1 MMKWDEALASG
12 KLISKAGYDAMWS
25 PVKLND
31 GRTHPYG
38 FGWGVRTLNGKR
50 VIEHGGAWQGFKA
63 HIARYP
69 DNKLTVIVFA
79 NLAQANQGRLANGVA
94 AIVDPELKPRPIT
107 DPDPAFTVNTRQL
120 LEALLEGKADMNR
133 FTPEM
138 QKAITQSNDRVAAFV
153 KTMGPMQ
160 RFQLIERNVTGDVT
174 RYRYQIE
181 YSGMTLFLAM
191 AVNKDG
197 KISGFALQPE

>member
-1 MMKWDEALASG
+1 
-12 KLISKAGYDAMWS
+12 
-25 PVKLND
+25 
-31 GRTHPYG
+31 
-38 FGWGVRTLNGKR
+38 LNGKR

-160 RFQLIERNVTGDVT
+160 RFQLMERNVTGDVT